1 MIIELER
8 KKVERQVAARLIAG
22 GKLDQAALDR
32 VLRLQ
37 NSNADRLEALLMKLG
52 LASRR
57 DVAEALSLELEL
69 DLAIAEPPDYPE
81 APALRA
87 AEERARPGRGASGK
101 SAATRIC
108 LRMSTG
114 CAISPARCRS
124 FGRRHTQ

>member
-1 MIIELER
+1 VIIELER

-52 LASRR
+52 
-57 DVAEALSLELEL
+57 L

>member
-57 DVAEALSLELEL
+57 DVAEALSLEL